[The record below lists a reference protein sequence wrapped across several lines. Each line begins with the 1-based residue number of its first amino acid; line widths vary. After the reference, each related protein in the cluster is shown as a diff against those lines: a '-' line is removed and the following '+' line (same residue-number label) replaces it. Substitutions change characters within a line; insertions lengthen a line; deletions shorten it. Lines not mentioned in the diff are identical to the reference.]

1 MLVYSDEEIRN
12 VTKFDLT
19 YIDVRDYKIIIMCAN
34 RLFLVHVV
42 FFPNLWNGH

>member
-19 YIDVRDYKIIIMCAN
+19 YIDVRDYIKS
-34 RLFLVHVV
+34 L
-42 FFPNLWNGH
+42 